1 MACKN
6 LPLLVVPFAGTCLF
20 PSFVGC
26 VYLLKVLVP
35 SETLVDVTVMVVL
48 ATFPSPT
55 SDFDNVPQLSDPA
68 VDPAFKTFP
77 LLEVPVAG
85 TCKLPSPV
93 G

>member
-1 MACKN
+1 M
-6 LPLLVVPFAGTCLF
+6 
-20 PSFVGC
+20 
-26 VYLLKVLVP
+26 P